1 MAYNRYIPK
10 KPSKRKIN
18 ETLEAGQ
25 LGVFKT
31 KGTGRKIKGV
41 DKKKPL
47 PRVVLGSGHFKKLNN
62 DGFLVI
68 GLPFTEENRKM
79 FHGGYNG
86 NVLAEHYNFEILDD
100 IECKLTQPP
109 YLEIDKI
116 LLSLEKI
123 NKGALK

>member
-1 MAYNRYIPK
+1 MTYNRYIPR
-10 KPSKRKIN
+10 KPSKREIKK
-18 ETLEAGQ
+18 TLEAGQ

-31 KGTGRKIKGV
+31 KGTGGNIKGV

-47 PRVVLGSGHFKKLNN
+47 PRVVLGSGHFNKLNN

-109 YLEIDKI
+109 YLEIGKI